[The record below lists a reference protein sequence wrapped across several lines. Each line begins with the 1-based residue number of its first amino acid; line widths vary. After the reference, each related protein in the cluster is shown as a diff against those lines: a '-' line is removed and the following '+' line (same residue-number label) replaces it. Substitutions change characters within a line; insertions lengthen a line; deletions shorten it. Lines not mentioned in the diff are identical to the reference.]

1 MDIMFAF
8 LLMGKQALEK
18 LLLWKVQTFQ
28 MKLKGY
34 LLINVIFLIYFLA
47 LFQEELNWYIVRLS
61 LWLNMVDS
69 MI

>member
-34 LLINVIFLIYFLA
+34 LLINLIFLIYFLA
-47 LFQEELNWYIVRLS
+47 LFQEELN
-61 LWLNMVDS
+61 
-69 MI
+69 